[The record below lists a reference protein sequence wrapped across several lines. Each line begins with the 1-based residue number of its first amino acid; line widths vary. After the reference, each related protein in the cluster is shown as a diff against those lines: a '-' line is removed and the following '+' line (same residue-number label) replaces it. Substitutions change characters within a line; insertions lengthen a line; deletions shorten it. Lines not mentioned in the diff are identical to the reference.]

1 MDKKGTRSKFSRAL
15 ADTGARRPPSVFRLA
30 KLTRP
35 QLPDAVPRDRLFAQ
49 LDHLLAERPILWIH
63 GPPGAGKTTL
73 IASYLNVTNRSG
85 IWYQLDHDDGDP
97 ASFFYYLGLASAGR
111 TFHGRQPM
119 PLLTPEY
126 LPDIEG
132 FARRFFRELIS
143 RIGES
148 SFVVFD
154 NYQEVAA
161 SSVLHKAVAC
171 SLSEIPAAA
180 RVVVLS
186 RAEPPPEYA
195 RHIANTLIAQLGWEE
210 LRLTLDETRLLASA
224 RQTVSPEVLQTLHE
238 QSNGWA
244 AGLILMLERLRQS
257 GAIDPVAQPE
267 SLETVFNYFAGEVF
281 EQLSTDTR
289 NFLIRTSVLP
299 RITAN
304 LATALT
310 GSPDA
315 AKVLA
320 DLHKQQLFIDRR
332 EGDTL
337 SYQYHA
343 LFRLF
348 LQAKAKELSTTAD
361 WNALVIASAEALTA
375 GGQPE
380 EAVPLFIAGQ
390 SWEAA
395 IRSIVTQAQGLL
407 TLGRWQ
413 TVQQWIDSLPEA
425 IRNATPWLRF
435 WLGMCR
441 LHADPASARLDLE
454 PAYALFQRAD
464 DPLGQVLAATAINE
478 AHMLE
483 WVDYRRLDSW
493 IASVE
498 ALLRR
503 GDLTLPSLNTELA
516 VRASLFTAV
525 LLRQT
530 YREDIPHLAR
540 NLADMLCHDLDPNYQ
555 LLAARGLFIYGAYS
569 GDFMLIDEVAGNT
582 ESAFCAPGAS
592 ALNRVWYAARLG
604 FALRYF
610 KNSRDQARAWFL
622 TAREIGREHGLRFVE
637 APIAIF
643 SGWAEEVFGETAD
656 LQREFAIADAC
667 RNPGSRFESAFHQM
681 GIAFLL
687 ARQNDLRGAVA
698 HMSET
703 LSFHERCG
711 YTLGRLAAYFGLTA
725 ARLRIGDFAGAGD
738 ALEDILKVF
747 FPSRS
752 RSYAEDFFGAG
763 IALGLGNEDRAKD
776 QLRRAMALG
785 AKYGLEHL
793 FAEHLVRPVTAVL
806 CAHALKHG
814 IEPDYVK
821 RIIHAQ
827 RLAPPSAEIENWPW
841 PVRIRALGG
850 FALELADRPI
860 TFSGKTP
867 KKPLELLKAL
877 ATSGKT
883 QVDIAWLG
891 EHLWPHAQEHAVR
904 DAVNVTLSRMR
915 KLLPMDGLVLHSDG
929 KLSLNCT
936 LVWCDVW
943 AFDRIAEDCLQKLK
957 HGAQDSAIESAG
969 DRLLS
974 LYSGD
979 LLKGEP
985 DAPWLL
991 SARDRLRSRFLRTLI
1006 SLGHFWE
1013 AQESWA
1019 MAQNLYERVLEVDNV
1034 AEDIY
1039 RRLMDCHARAGR
1051 PAEALRVYLR
1061 CRQMLSSV
1069 LGIAPSRD
1077 TEALCSS
1084 IRLR

>member
-1 MDKKGTRSKFSRAL
+1 MGTRSKFGHIL
-15 ADTGARRPPSVFRLA
+15 TDTGSGWPLSALGLA

-35 QLPDAVPRDRLFAQ
+35 QVPNAVPRDRLFTQ
-49 LDHLLAERPILWIH
+49 LDHLLAERQILWIH

-73 IASYLNVTNRSG
+73 IASYLKVTNRSG
-85 IWYQLDHDDGDP
+85 IWYQVDHDDGDP
-97 ASFFYYLGLASAGR
+97 ASFFYYLGLASAGK
-111 TFHGRQPM
+111 TSHGHPPM

-132 FARRFFRELIS
+132 FARRFFRELNS

-148 SFVVFD
+148 AFVVFD

-161 SSVLHKAVAC
+161 SSALHKAVAC
-171 SLSEIPAAA
+171 ALSEIPAAT
-180 RVVVLS
+180 RVAVLS

-195 RHIANTLIAQLGWEE
+195 RHIANSLIAPVGWED
-210 LRLTLDETRLLASA
+210 LQLTLEETRLLAAA
-224 RQTVSPEVLQTLHE
+224 RQTVCPAVVQTMHE

-257 GAIDPVAQPE
+257 GAVDPVARPE

-281 EQLSTDTR
+281 EELDTDSR

-299 RITAN
+299 RITAS
-304 LATALT
+304 LATAVT
-310 GSPDA
+310 GNEDA
-315 AKVLA
+315 ANVLA
-320 DLHKQQLFIDRR
+320 DLHKRQLFIDRC

-348 LQAKAKELSTTAD
+348 LRAKAQESSTTAE
-361 WNALVIASAEALTA
+361 WNALVVASAEALA
-375 GGQPE
+375 ACGQAE
-380 EAVPLFIAGQ
+380 EAVPLFVAGQ
-390 SWEAA
+390 AWESA
-395 IRSIVTQAQGLL
+395 IQMIVTQAQGLL

-413 TVQQWIDSLPEA
+413 TVRQWIELLPEA
-425 IRNATPWLRF
+425 VRETTPWLRF

-441 LHADPASARLDLE
+441 LHADPSGARLDLE
-454 PAYALFQRAD
+454 PACALFQRAG

-478 AHMLE
+478 AHMVE
-483 WVDYRRLDSW
+483 WVDYRRLDPW

-498 ALLRR
+498 ALLNRC
-503 GDLTLPSLNTELA
+503 DLTLPSLNTEFA

-525 LLRQT
+525 ILRQT
-530 YREDIPHLAR
+530 YRDDIPQLAR
-540 NLADMLCHDLDPNYQ
+540 QLTDGLCDDLDPNYQ

-569 GDFMLIDEVAGNT
+569 GDFMMIDEVAGKT
-582 ESAFCAPGAS
+582 ETAFHAPGAS
-592 ALNRVWYAARLG
+592 ALNRIWYATRLG

-610 KNSRDQARAWFL
+610 KNSRDRARGWFL
-622 TAREIGREHGLRFVE
+622 TARDTGREHGLRFVE

-643 SGWAEEVFGETAD
+643 SGWAEEVYGETAD
-656 LQREFAIADAC
+656 VQREFATAEAC
-667 RNPGSRFESAFHQM
+667 RNQASRFESAFHQL
-681 GIAFLL
+681 GISFLL
-687 ARQNDLRGAVA
+687 ARQDDLRGAAA

-703 LSFHERCG
+703 LAFHERCG
-711 YTLGRLAAYFGLTA
+711 YTLGKVAANFGLTVT
-725 ARLRIGDFAGAGD
+725 RMRIGDFAGAGH
-738 ALEDILKVF
+738 ALDELSRLF
-747 FPSRS
+747 FPSRF
-752 RSYAEDFFGAG
+752 RSYAADFLGAG
-763 IALGLGNEDRAKD
+763 ITLGMGNDVRAKD

-785 AKYGLEHL
+785 AKYGLENCL
-793 FAEHLVRPVTAVL
+793 AEDLVRPVAAVL
-806 CAHALKHG
+806 CAFALKHG

-821 RIIHAQ
+821 RIIHVQ
-827 RLAPPSAEIENWPW
+827 RLAPPSLEIENWPW
-841 PVRIRALGG
+841 PVRIRAFGG
-850 FALELADRPI
+850 FLLEIADRPV
-860 TFSGKTP
+860 TFSGKAP

-883 QVDIAWLG
+883 HVDIAWLG
-891 EHLWPHAQEHAVR
+891 EHLWPDASEHAVR
-904 DAVNVTLSRMR
+904 DAFNVTLSRMR
-915 KLLPMDGLVLHSDG
+915 KLLPIDGVVLHREG
-929 KLSLNCT
+929 KLSLNGT

-957 HGAQDSAIESAG
+957 HGAQESEIESAG

-985 DAPWLL
+985 DTPWLL
-991 SARDRLRSRFLRTLI
+991 SARDRLRSRFLRTVR
-1006 SLGHFWE
+1006 SLGQFWE
-1013 AQESWA
+1013 SQESWGT
-1019 MAQNLYERVLEVDNV
+1019 AQNLYERVLEVDNV

-1061 CRQMLSSV
+1061 CRQMLSAV
-1069 LGIAPSRD
+1069 LGISPSRD
-1077 TEALCSS
+1077 TEVLCSS
-1084 IRLR
+1084 IRSGRS